1 MKEGK
6 RVKKLVAWFNGLSK
20 MWKVVVIIGAVF
32 VVIIALT
39 TGEDEGEQ
47 TKTKKD
53 SNKVVKTASRPK
65 LSTKDL
71 ALIKADLA
79 EFEARELSSEKIL
92 KDTIKEE
99 SWSDL
104 DFANDN
110 INQMIGTM
118 KRYQQEILSIDAIKR
133 SSEASADTEAFKKVF
148 KEWSEFKI
156 ERIQVTVD
164 LLNGKKDS
172 EAVFKKTYPN
182 QIIFKKVRTNKLQT
196 ALNNLKVG
204 YELLDSQK

>member
-39 TGEDEGEQ
+39 TGENEGEQ
-47 TKTKKD
+47 TKTKTNSDKI
-53 SNKVVKTASRPK
+53 VKTTSKPK

-79 EFEARELSSEKIL
+79 EFEGRELSSEKIL

-110 INQMIGTM
+110 INQMIDTM

-148 KEWSEFKI
+148 KEWSDFKI
-156 ERIQVTVD
+156 ERIQVTID

-172 EAVFKKTYPN
+172 EAAFKKSYPN

-196 ALNNLKVG
+196 TLNNLKVG

>member
-39 TGEDEGEQ
+39 TGENEGEQ
-47 TKTKKD
+47 TKTKTNSDKI
-53 SNKVVKTASRPK
+53 VKTTSKPK

-71 ALIKADLA
+71 ALIKADLI
-79 EFEARELSSEKIL
+79 EFEERESSSENIL
-92 KDTIKEE
+92 KDTIKGEI
-99 SWSDL
+99 WSDL

-118 KRYQQEILSIDAIKR
+118 KRYQQEILNIDAIKR
-133 SSEASADTEAFKKVF
+133 SSEASADTQVFKKVF
-148 KEWSEFKI
+148 KEWSDFKI
-156 ERIQVTVD
+156 ERIQVTID

-172 EAVFKKTYPN
+172 EVAFKKSYPN

>member
-1 MKEGK
+1 M
-6 RVKKLVAWFNGLSK
+6 KKLVAWFNGLSK

-39 TGEDEGEQ
+39 TGENEGEQ
-47 TKTKKD
+47 TKTKTNSDKI
-53 SNKVVKTASRPK
+53 VKTTSKPK

-79 EFEARELSSEKIL
+79 EFEGRELSSEKIL

-110 INQMIGTM
+110 INQMIDTM
-118 KRYQQEILSIDAIKR
+118 KRYQQEILSIDAVKR

-148 KEWSEFKI
+148 KEWSDFKI
-156 ERIQVTVD
+156 ERIQVTID

-172 EAVFKKTYPN
+172 EAAFKKSYPN
-182 QIIFKKVRTNKLQT
+182 QIILKKVRTNKLQT

>member
-39 TGEDEGEQ
+39 TGENEGEQ
-47 TKTKKD
+47 TKTKTNSDKI
-53 SNKVVKTASRPK
+53 VKTTSKPK

-79 EFEARELSSEKIL
+79 EFEGRELSSEKIL

-118 KRYQQEILSIDAIKR
+118 KRYQQEILNIDAVKR

-148 KEWSEFKI
+148 KEWSDFKI
-156 ERIQVTVD
+156 ERIQVTID

-172 EAVFKKTYPN
+172 EAAFKKSYPN

>member
-1 MKEGK
+1 M
-6 RVKKLVAWFNGLSK
+6 KKLVAWFNGLSK

-39 TGEDEGEQ
+39 TGENEGEQ
-47 TKTKKD
+47 TKTKTNSDKI
-53 SNKVVKTASRPK
+53 VKTTSKPK

-79 EFEARELSSEKIL
+79 EFEGRELSSEKIL

-110 INQMIGTM
+110 INQMI
-118 KRYQQEILSIDAIKR
+118 
-133 SSEASADTEAFKKVF
+133 
-148 KEWSEFKI
+148 
-156 ERIQVTVD
+156 
-164 LLNGKKDS
+164 
-172 EAVFKKTYPN
+172 
-182 QIIFKKVRTNKLQT
+182 
-196 ALNNLKVG
+196 
-204 YELLDSQK
+204 

>member
-1 MKEGK
+1 M
-6 RVKKLVAWFNGLSK
+6 KKLVAWFNGLSK

-118 KRYQQEILSIDAIKR
+118 KRYQQEILSLDAIKR
-133 SSEASADTEAFKKVF
+133 SSEASADTEAFKKIF

-156 ERIQVTVD
+156 ERIQVTID

>member
-1 MKEGK
+1 M
-6 RVKKLVAWFNGLSK
+6 KKLVAWFNGLSK
-20 MWKVVVIIGAVF
+20 MWKVVVIIGTVF

-39 TGEDEGEQ
+39 TGEDESEQ
-47 TKTKKD
+47 TKTKTS
-53 SNKVVKTASRPK
+53 SNKIVKTASKPK
-65 LSTKDL
+65 FSTKDL
-71 ALIKADLA
+71 ALIKADLI
-79 EFEARELSSEKIL
+79 EFEERESSSENIL
-92 KDTIKEE
+92 KDTIKGEI
-99 SWSDL
+99 WSDL

-118 KRYQQEILSIDAIKR
+118 KRYQQEILNIDAIKR
-133 SSEASADTEAFKKVF
+133 SSEASADTQVFKKVF
-148 KEWSEFKI
+148 KEWSDFKI
-156 ERIQVTVD
+156 ERIQVTID

-172 EAVFKKTYPN
+172 EVAFKKSYPN

>member
-6 RVKKLVAWFNGLSK
+6 RVKKLVALFNGLSK
-20 MWKVVVIIGAVF
+20 IWKVVVIIGTVF

-39 TGEDEGEQ
+39 TGEDESEQ
-47 TKTKKD
+47 TKTKTS
-53 SNKVVKTASRPK
+53 SNKIVKTASKPK
-65 LSTKDL
+65 FSTKDL
-71 ALIKADLA
+71 ALIKADLI
-79 EFEARELSSEKIL
+79 EFEERESSSENIL
-92 KDTIKEE
+92 KDTIKGEI
-99 SWSDL
+99 WSDL

-118 KRYQQEILSIDAIKR
+118 KRYQQEILNIDAIKR
-133 SSEASADTEAFKKVF
+133 SSEASADTQVFKKVF
-148 KEWSEFKI
+148 KEWSDFKI
-156 ERIQVTVD
+156 ERIQVTID

-172 EAVFKKTYPN
+172 EVAFKKSYPN

>member
-99 SWSDL
+99 SWSGL

-118 KRYQQEILSIDAIKR
+118 KRYQQEILNIDAIKR
-133 SSEASADTEAFKKVF
+133 SSEASADTQVFKKVF
-148 KEWSEFKI
+148 KEWSDFKI
-156 ERIQVTVD
+156 ERIQVTID

-172 EAVFKKTYPN
+172 EVAFKKSYPN

>member
-1 MKEGK
+1 MEEGK
-6 RVKKLVAWFNGLSK
+6 RVKKLVAWFNRLSK
-20 MWKVVVIIGAVF
+20 IWKVVVIIGAVF

-47 TKTKKD
+47 TKTKTG
-53 SNKVVKTASRPK
+53 SNKTVKKASKPK

-71 ALIKADLA
+71 ALIKDDLV
-79 EFEARELSSEKIL
+79 EFEARELSSENIL
-92 KDTIKEE
+92 KDTIKGEI
-99 SWSDL
+99 WSDL

-118 KRYQQEILSIDAIKR
+118 KRYQQEILNIDAIKR
-133 SSEASADTEAFKKVF
+133 SSEASADTQTFKKVF
-148 KEWSEFKI
+148 TEWSDFKI
-156 ERIQVTVD
+156 QRIQVTID

-172 EAVFKKTYPN
+172 EAAFKKRYHN
-182 QIIFKKVRTNKLQT
+182 QIIFKKVRTDKLQT

-204 YELLDSQK
+204 YQLLDSQK

>member
-6 RVKKLVAWFNGLSK
+6 RVKKLVAWFNGLSRI
-20 MWKVVVIIGAVF
+20 WKVVVIIGTVF

-39 TGEDEGEQ
+39 TGEDESEQ
-47 TKTKKD
+47 TKTKTS
-53 SNKVVKTASRPK
+53 SNKIVKTASKPK
-65 LSTKDL
+65 FSTKDL
-71 ALIKADLA
+71 ALIKADLI
-79 EFEARELSSEKIL
+79 EFEERESSSENIL
-92 KDTIKEE
+92 KDTIKGEI
-99 SWSDL
+99 WSDL

-118 KRYQQEILSIDAIKR
+118 KRYQQEILNIDAIKR
-133 SSEASADTEAFKKVF
+133 SSEASADTQVFKKVF
-148 KEWSEFKI
+148 KEWSDFKI
-156 ERIQVTVD
+156 ERIQVTID

-172 EAVFKKTYPN
+172 EFAFKKSYPN

>member
-1 MKEGK
+1 M
-6 RVKKLVAWFNGLSK
+6 KKLVAWFNGLSK

-32 VVIIALT
+32 AVIIALT

-133 SSEASADTEAFKKVF
+133 SSEASADTQVFKKVF
-148 KEWSEFKI
+148 KEWSDFKI
-156 ERIQVTVD
+156 ERIQVTID

-172 EAVFKKTYPN
+172 EVAFKKSYPN

>member
-20 MWKVVVIIGAVF
+20 IWKVVVIIGTVF

-39 TGEDEGEQ
+39 TGEDESEQ
-47 TKTKKD
+47 TKTKTS
-53 SNKVVKTASRPK
+53 SNKIVKTASKPK
-65 LSTKDL
+65 FSTKDL

-118 KRYQQEILSIDAIKR
+118 KRYQQEILNIDAIKR
-133 SSEASADTEAFKKVF
+133 SSEASADTEAFKKIF

-156 ERIQVTVD
+156 ERIQVTID

-196 ALNNLKVG
+196 DLNNLKVG

>member
-20 MWKVVVIIGAVF
+20 IWKVVVIIDTVF

-39 TGEDEGEQ
+39 TGEDESEQ
-47 TKTKKD
+47 TKTKTS
-53 SNKVVKTASRPK
+53 SNKIVKTASKPK
-65 LSTKDL
+65 FSTKDL
-71 ALIKADLA
+71 ALIKADLI
-79 EFEARELSSEKIL
+79 EFEERESSSENIL
-92 KDTIKEE
+92 KDTIKGEI
-99 SWSDL
+99 WSDL

-118 KRYQQEILSIDAIKR
+118 KRYQQEILNIDAIKR
-133 SSEASADTEAFKKVF
+133 SSEASADTQVFKKVF
-148 KEWSEFKI
+148 KEWSDFKI
-156 ERIQVTVD
+156 ERIQVTID

-172 EAVFKKTYPN
+172 EVAFKKSYPN

>member
-39 TGEDEGEQ
+39 TGENEGEQ
-47 TKTKKD
+47 TKTKTNSDKI
-53 SNKVVKTASRPK
+53 VKTTSKPK

-79 EFEARELSSEKIL
+79 EFEGRELSSEKIL

-110 INQMIGTM
+110 INQMIDTM
-118 KRYQQEILSIDAIKR
+118 KRYQQEILSIDAVKR

-148 KEWSEFKI
+148 KEWTDFKI
-156 ERIQVTVD
+156 ERIQVTID

-172 EAVFKKTYPN
+172 EAAFKKSYPN

>member
-39 TGEDEGEQ
+39 TGENEGEQ
-47 TKTKKD
+47 TKTKTNSDKI
-53 SNKVVKTASRPK
+53 VKTTSKPK

-79 EFEARELSSEKIL
+79 EFEGRELSSEKIL
-92 KDTIKEE
+92 KDTIKKE

-118 KRYQQEILSIDAIKR
+118 KRYQQEILNIDAVKR

-148 KEWSEFKI
+148 KEWSDFKI
-156 ERIQVTVD
+156 ERIQVTID

-172 EAVFKKTYPN
+172 EAAFKKSYPN

>member
-1 MKEGK
+1 M
-6 RVKKLVAWFNGLSK
+6 KKLVAWFNGLSK

-53 SNKVVKTASRPK
+53 SNKIVKTASKPK
-65 LSTKDL
+65 FSTKDL
-71 ALIKADLA
+71 ALIKADLI
-79 EFEARELSSEKIL
+79 EFEERESSSENIL
-92 KDTIKEE
+92 KDTIKGEI
-99 SWSDL
+99 WSDL

-118 KRYQQEILSIDAIKR
+118 KRYQQEILNIDAIKR
-133 SSEASADTEAFKKVF
+133 SSESSADTQVFRKVF
-148 KEWSEFKI
+148 KEWSDFKI
-156 ERIQVTVD
+156 ERIQVTID

-172 EAVFKKTYPN
+172 EVAFKKSYPN

>member
-1 MKEGK
+1 M
-6 RVKKLVAWFNGLSK
+6 KKLVAWFNGLSK

-39 TGEDEGEQ
+39 TGENEGEQ
-47 TKTKKD
+47 TKTKTNSDKI
-53 SNKVVKTASRPK
+53 VKTTSKPK

-79 EFEARELSSEKIL
+79 EFEGRELSSEKIL

-110 INQMIGTM
+110 INQMIDTM
-118 KRYQQEILSIDAIKR
+118 KRYQQEILSIDAVKR

-148 KEWSEFKI
+148 KEWTDFKI
-156 ERIQVTVD
+156 ERIQVTID

-172 EAVFKKTYPN
+172 EAAFKKSYPN

>member
-1 MKEGK
+1 M
-6 RVKKLVAWFNGLSK
+6 KKLVAWFNGLSK

-39 TGEDEGEQ
+39 TGENEGEQ
-47 TKTKKD
+47 TKTKTNSDKI
-53 SNKVVKTASRPK
+53 VKTTSKPK

-79 EFEARELSSEKIL
+79 EFEGRELSSEKIL

-104 DFANDN
+104 GFANDN
-110 INQMIGTM
+110 INQMIDTM

-133 SSEASADTEAFKKVF
+133 SSEASADTEAFKKAF
-148 KEWSEFKI
+148 KEWSDFKI
-156 ERIQVTVD
+156 ERIQVTID

-172 EAVFKKTYPN
+172 EAAFKKSYPN

>member
-20 MWKVVVIIGAVF
+20 IWQVVIIIGTVF

-39 TGEDEGEQ
+39 TGEDESEQ
-47 TKTKKD
+47 TKTKTG
-53 SNKVVKTASRPK
+53 SNKIVKTASKPK
-65 LSTKDL
+65 FSTKDL
-71 ALIKADLA
+71 ALIKADLI
-79 EFEARELSSEKIL
+79 EFEERESSSENIL
-92 KDTIKEE
+92 KDTIKGEI
-99 SWSDL
+99 WSDL

-118 KRYQQEILSIDAIKR
+118 KRYQQEILNIDAIKR
-133 SSEASADTEAFKKVF
+133 SSEASADTQVFKKVF
-148 KEWSEFKI
+148 KEWSDFKI
-156 ERIQVTVD
+156 ERIQVTID

-172 EAVFKKTYPN
+172 EVAFKKSYPN
-182 QIIFKKVRTNKLQT
+182 QIIFKKVHTNKLQT

>member
-39 TGEDEGEQ
+39 TGENEGEQ
-47 TKTKKD
+47 TKTETNSDKI
-53 SNKVVKTASRPK
+53 VKTTSKPK

-79 EFEARELSSEKIL
+79 EFEGRELSSEKIL

-110 INQMIGTM
+110 INQMIDTM

-148 KEWSEFKI
+148 KEWSDFKI
-156 ERIQVTVD
+156 ERIQVTID

-172 EAVFKKTYPN
+172 EAAFKKSYPN

>member
-1 MKEGK
+1 M
-6 RVKKLVAWFNGLSK
+6 KKLVAWFNGLSK

-39 TGEDEGEQ
+39 TGENEGEQ
-47 TKTKKD
+47 TKTKTNSDKI
-53 SNKVVKTASRPK
+53 VKTTSKPK

-79 EFEARELSSEKIL
+79 EFEGRELSSEKIL

-118 KRYQQEILSIDAIKR
+118 KRYQQEILNIDAVKR

-148 KEWSEFKI
+148 KEWSDFKI
-156 ERIQVTVD
+156 ERIQVTID

-172 EAVFKKTYPN
+172 ETAFKKSYPN

>member
-20 MWKVVVIIGAVF
+20 IWKVVVIIGTVF

-39 TGEDEGEQ
+39 TGEDESEQ
-47 TKTKKD
+47 TKTKTS
-53 SNKVVKTASRPK
+53 SNKIVKTASKPK
-65 LSTKDL
+65 FSTKDL

-118 KRYQQEILSIDAIKR
+118 KRYQQEILNIDAIKR
-133 SSEASADTEAFKKVF
+133 SLEASADTKAFKKVF
-148 KEWSEFKI
+148 KEWSDFKI
-156 ERIQVTVD
+156 ERIQVTID
-164 LLNGKKDS
+164 LLMVKKIVKLHLKNHIQIKLS
-172 EAVFKKTYPN
+172 LKKC
-182 QIIFKKVRTNKLQT
+182 VRINYKQH
-196 ALNNLKVG
+196 
-204 YELLDSQK
+204 

>member
-1 MKEGK
+1 
-6 RVKKLVAWFNGLSK
+6 WFNGLSK

-39 TGEDEGEQ
+39 TGENEGEQ
-47 TKTKKD
+47 TKTKTNSDKI
-53 SNKVVKTASRPK
+53 VKTTSKPK

-79 EFEARELSSEKIL
+79 EFEGRELSSEKIL

-110 INQMIGTM
+110 INQMIDTM

-148 KEWSEFKI
+148 KEWSDFKI
-156 ERIQVTVD
+156 ERIQVTID

-172 EAVFKKTYPN
+172 EAAFKKSYPN

>member
-1 MKEGK
+1 M
-6 RVKKLVAWFNGLSK
+6 KKLVAWFNGLSK

-39 TGEDEGEQ
+39 TGENEGEQ
-47 TKTKKD
+47 TKTKTNSDKI
-53 SNKVVKTASRPK
+53 VKTTSKPM

-79 EFEARELSSEKIL
+79 EFEGRELSSEKIL

-110 INQMIGTM
+110 INQMIDTM

-148 KEWSEFKI
+148 KEWSDFKI
-156 ERIQVTVD
+156 ERIQVTID

-172 EAVFKKTYPN
+172 EAAFKKSYPN

>member
-39 TGEDEGEQ
+39 TGENEGEQ
-47 TKTKKD
+47 TKTKTNSDKI
-53 SNKVVKTASRPK
+53 VKTTSKPK

-79 EFEARELSSEKIL
+79 EFEGRELSSEKIL

-118 KRYQQEILSIDAIKR
+118 KRYQQEILNIDAVKR

-148 KEWSEFKI
+148 KEWSDFKI
-156 ERIQVTVD
+156 ERIQVTID

-172 EAVFKKTYPN
+172 EAAFKN
-182 QIIFKKVRTNKLQT
+182 HIQIKLSLKKCARINYKQP
-196 ALNNLKVG
+196 
-204 YELLDSQK
+204 

>member
-20 MWKVVVIIGAVF
+20 MWKVVVIIGTVF

-39 TGEDEGEQ
+39 TGEDESEQ
-47 TKTKKD
+47 TKTKTS
-53 SNKVVKTASRPK
+53 SNKIVKTASKPK
-65 LSTKDL
+65 FSTKDL
-71 ALIKADLA
+71 ALIKADLI
-79 EFEARELSSEKIL
+79 EFEERESSSENIL
-92 KDTIKEE
+92 KDTIKGEI
-99 SWSDL
+99 WSDL

-118 KRYQQEILSIDAIKR
+118 KRYQQEILNIDAIKR
-133 SSEASADTEAFKKVF
+133 SSEASADTQVFKKIF

-156 ERIQVTVD
+156 ERIQVTID

>member
-71 ALIKADLA
+71 ALIKADLT

-99 SWSDL
+99 SWSGL

-118 KRYQQEILSIDAIKR
+118 KRYQQEILNIDAIKR
-133 SSEASADTEAFKKVF
+133 SSEASADTQVFKKVF
-148 KEWSEFKI
+148 KEWSDFKI
-156 ERIQVTVD
+156 ERIQVTID

-172 EAVFKKTYPN
+172 EVAFKKSYPN

>member
-1 MKEGK
+1 M
-6 RVKKLVAWFNGLSK
+6 KKLVAWFNGLSK
-20 MWKVVVIIGAVF
+20 MWKMVVIIGAVF

-39 TGEDEGEQ
+39 TGENEGEQ
-47 TKTKKD
+47 TKTKTNSDKI
-53 SNKVVKTASRPK
+53 VKTTSKPK

-79 EFEARELSSEKIL
+79 EFEGRELSSEKIL

-110 INQMIGTM
+110 INQMIDTM

-148 KEWSEFKI
+148 KEWSDFKI
-156 ERIQVTVD
+156 ERIQVTID

-172 EAVFKKTYPN
+172 EAAFKKSYPN

>member
-1 MKEGK
+1 M
-6 RVKKLVAWFNGLSK
+6 KKLVAWFNGLSK
-20 MWKVVVIIGAVF
+20 IWKVVVIIGTVF

-39 TGEDEGEQ
+39 TGEDESEQ
-47 TKTKKD
+47 TKTKTS
-53 SNKVVKTASRPK
+53 SNKIVKTASKPK
-65 LSTKDL
+65 FSTKDL
-71 ALIKADLA
+71 ALIKADLI
-79 EFEARELSSEKIL
+79 EFEERESSSENIL
-92 KDTIKEE
+92 KDTIKGEI
-99 SWSDL
+99 WSDL

-118 KRYQQEILSIDAIKR
+118 KRYQQEILNIDAIKR
-133 SSEASADTEAFKKVF
+133 SSEASADTQVFRKVF
-148 KEWSEFKI
+148 KEWSDFKI
-156 ERIQVTVD
+156 ERIQVTID

-172 EAVFKKTYPN
+172 EVAFKKSYPN

>member
-1 MKEGK
+1 M
-6 RVKKLVAWFNGLSK
+6 KKLVAWFNGLSK

-39 TGEDEGEQ
+39 TGENEGEQ
-47 TKTKKD
+47 TKTKTNSDKI
-53 SNKVVKTASRPK
+53 VKTTSKPK

-79 EFEARELSSEKIL
+79 EFEGRELSSEKIL

-110 INQMIGTM
+110 INQMIDTM

-133 SSEASADTEAFKKVF
+133 SSEASADTEAFKKIF
-148 KEWSEFKI
+148 KEWSDFKI
-156 ERIQVTVD
+156 ERIQVTID

-172 EAVFKKTYPN
+172 EAAFKKSYPN

>member
-1 MKEGK
+1 M
-6 RVKKLVAWFNGLSK
+6 KKLVAWFNGLSK
-20 MWKVVVIIGAVF
+20 IWKVVIIIGTVF

-39 TGEDEGEQ
+39 TGEDESEQ

-65 LSTKDL
+65 FSTKDL
-71 ALIKADLA
+71 ALIKADLI
-79 EFEARELSSEKIL
+79 EFEERESSSENIL
-92 KDTIKEE
+92 KDTIKGEI
-99 SWSDL
+99 WSDL

-118 KRYQQEILSIDAIKR
+118 KRYQQEILNIDAIKR
-133 SSEASADTEAFKKVF
+133 SSEASADTQVFKKVF
-148 KEWSEFKI
+148 KEWSDFKI
-156 ERIQVTVD
+156 ERIQVTID

-172 EAVFKKTYPN
+172 EVAFKKSYPN

>member
-39 TGEDEGEQ
+39 TGENEGEQ
-47 TKTKKD
+47 TKTKTNSDKI
-53 SNKVVKTASRPK
+53 VKTTSKPK

-79 EFEARELSSEKIL
+79 EFEGRELSSEKIL

-110 INQMIGTM
+110 INQMIDTM

-133 SSEASADTEAFKKVF
+133 SSEASADTETFKKVF
-148 KEWSEFKI
+148 KEWSDFKI
-156 ERIQVTVD
+156 ERIQVTID

-172 EAVFKKTYPN
+172 EAAFKKSYPN

>member
-1 MKEGK
+1 M
-6 RVKKLVAWFNGLSK
+6 KKLVAWFNGLSK
-20 MWKVVVIIGAVF
+20 IWKVVVIIGTVF

-39 TGEDEGEQ
+39 TGEDESEQ
-47 TKTKKD
+47 TKTKTS
-53 SNKVVKTASRPK
+53 SNKIVKTASKPK
-65 LSTKDL
+65 FSTEDL
-71 ALIKADLA
+71 ALIKADLI
-79 EFEARELSSEKIL
+79 EFEERESSSENIL
-92 KDTIKEE
+92 KDTIKGEI
-99 SWSDL
+99 WSDL

-118 KRYQQEILSIDAIKR
+118 KRYQQEILNIDAIKR
-133 SSEASADTEAFKKVF
+133 SSEASADTQVFKKVF
-148 KEWSEFKI
+148 KEWSDFKI
-156 ERIQVTVD
+156 ERIQVTID

-172 EAVFKKTYPN
+172 EVAFKKSYPN

>member
-20 MWKVVVIIGAVF
+20 IWKVVVIIGTVF

-39 TGEDEGEQ
+39 TGEDESEQ
-47 TKTKKD
+47 TKTKTS
-53 SNKVVKTASRPK
+53 SNKIVKTASKPK
-65 LSTKDL
+65 FSTKDL

-79 EFEARELSSEKIL
+79 EFEGRELSSEKIL

-118 KRYQQEILSIDAIKR
+118 KRYQQEILNIDAIKR
-133 SSEASADTEAFKKVF
+133 SSEASADTQVFKKVF
-148 KEWSEFKI
+148 KEWSDFKI
-156 ERIQVTVD
+156 ERIQVTID

-172 EAVFKKTYPN
+172 EFAFKKSYPN